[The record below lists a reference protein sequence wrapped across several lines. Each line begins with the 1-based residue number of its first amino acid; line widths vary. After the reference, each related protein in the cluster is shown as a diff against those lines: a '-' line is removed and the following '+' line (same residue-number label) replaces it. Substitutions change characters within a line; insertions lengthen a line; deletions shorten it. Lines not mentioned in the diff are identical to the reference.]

1 MLNPND
7 NDPDTPP
14 GHAPNPIDE
23 IITLLLGCIKTAGD
37 QEQVAFERATRCG
50 DLRGYGNYCAK
61 RANLYQALC
70 LLKSA
75 RSPSVHRK
83 NLLAIDECK
92 GSIPNQFGGGKSSM
106 E

>member
-1 MLNPND
+1 MLNQQN

-37 QEQVAFERATRCG
+37 QEQNAFTRATRG
-50 DLRGYGNYCAK
+50 DIQGYGNHCAK

-83 NLLAIDECK
+83 NLLALDECE